1 MQSDVLL
8 FIFYGLPR
16 EYLQVDVNRGYDAQL
31 LAAQELYNRGFVY
44 HKERKEWFKRDS
56 NSRNSGNSGN
66 SGTGTVS
73 VKERFD
79 VESWKLE
86 AWNDPIKES
95 ELLSVEE
102 IEEVLKKTEQ

>member
-1 MQSDVLL
+1 M
-8 FIFYGLPR
+8 
-16 EYLQVDVNRGYDAQL
+16 

-56 NSRNSGNSGN
+56 NSRNGGNSGN

-73 VKERFD
+73 LKERFD

>member
-16 EYLQVDVNRGYDAQL
+16 EYLQVGVNRGSYAQL

-56 NSRNSGNSGN
+56 NSRNSGNSG
-66 SGTGTVS
+66 TGTVS
-73 VKERFD
+73 LKERFD